1 MDQPSTENNR
11 MDSFQVDPPFRDI
24 VETADFGV
32 GVIDREGT
40 YIFANRKWA
49 EMTGY
54 SLEEIQRCSVAEIT
68 FLEDLSE
75 SREKARALFA
85 GTIPAYIL
93 EKRIRRKDGSWF
105 WGRIVATP
113 IRGEGGEVRAI
124 NGLIADI
131 TTLRNA
137 LERIRLDAALQKL
150 IARLTALPLS
160 QDPSPFLLK
169 SFSELLVADSP
180 FLCCAL
186 YKDPA
191 HPVIFTSG
199 TAEDPS
205 PATGMAESLVE
216 ATLHEGRPVAQAP
229 DPEGLPA
236 SLAGA
241 GLPVIRSGH
250 LWGVLLLFSRDPAL
264 FDEDRLPRLEVI
276 SRTLSMALESESLSS
291 INTALHRI
299 SRLIGSRPVPRVLF
313 DETCR
318 ILVDCGGLQDASI
331 ILHDPES
338 NALVPEVIRGRMETI
353 GRIPRMQFSLSP
365 GHPDSQ
371 TGMARA
377 FLSGKP
383 VITQDFSKRFQRPGF
398 ERIARWARRFSWR
411 SGASFPLVSRM
422 TDSPD
427 SPVPP
432 KGRVIGLLTV
442 TSGETGFFHDRLV
455 GLLEEAANG
464 VALALDMHR
473 EDLSHGRSRE
483 KLSQMTELYAALNG
497 INRLVNQRP
506 DEKTLFEETCRIINE
521 IGMLYL
527 VRILAV
533 DRENGLLKPVAV
545 HARNETMVSFF
556 RALSYRTD
564 PETQE
569 KLRHLSP
576 QACLSKNRP
585 VIHHNLVKE
594 LETMGQGALS
604 AKAMEFGL
612 WSQGS
617 FPLYRKGQASY
628 ILSGFAERVGFFDG
642 ALVSL
647 LEEISRTVSFAL
659 DNIDRDREKQQAEE
673 TLRESEEKYR
683 LLMEEAGDGIVI
695 VDLPTQTVVDAN
707 RQACLIFGQKKQD
720 LLGLKMNTLLPESA
734 RTHLLGDLS
743 SPSLFPAPFPD
754 RGGHHSPVRYHLQ
767 DSRESY
773 REVEVVESRIDWRS
787 RPLLQVRLRDV
798 TELHFYESELKRLA
812 RQDSLTGLLNRHAL
826 WSDLEHRLSNPSAR
840 RRFALFYIDLD
851 HFKTINDS
859 YGHETGDLLLKSA
872 GRRIRDAVRESDL
885 VARIGGDEFLVLAS
899 ESVSTRRVRGIAR
912 RILAALESPFQIH
925 GHTFTI
931 HASVGI
937 SFFPDHAS
945 NPEELIKKADAAMYQ
960 SKRSGRNRFTL
971 HEATSGLDGPIHPKA

>member
-1 MDQPSTENNR
+1 MDQPSAENNR
-11 MDSFQVDPPFRDI
+11 TDPFRMDPPFREI

-32 GVIDREGT
+32 GVIDREGI
-40 YIFANRKWA
+40 YLFANRRWA

-54 SLEEIQRCSVAEIT
+54 ALEEIRRRSVAELT
-68 FLEDLSE
+68 FPEDLSE
-75 SREKARALFA
+75 SLAKARALFA
-85 GTIPAYIL
+85 GTIPSYIL

-105 WGRIVATP
+105 WARIVATP

-131 TTLRNA
+131 TTLRDA
-137 LERIRLDAALQKL
+137 LEQIRLDAALQQL

-160 QDPSPFLLK
+160 QEATPSLLK
-169 SFSELLVADSP
+169 SFSELLVTDSP

-191 HPVIFTSG
+191 HPFIFSSG
-199 TAEDPS
+199 PAEEVRPS
-205 PATGMAESLVE
+205 PGIAKRLVE
-216 ATLHEGRPVAQAP
+216 ATLREGRPVAQGP
-229 DPEGLPA
+229 DPAGIPL

-241 GLPVIRSGH
+241 GLPVTRAGH
-250 LWGVLLLFSRDPAL
+250 LWGVLLLFSRNPAL
-264 FDEDRLPRLEVI
+264 FANDSLPRLEVI
-276 SRTLSMALESESLSS
+276 SRTLSMALESESLSG

-299 SRLIGSRPVPRVLF
+299 SRLIGSRPIPRVLF

-318 ILVDCGGLQDASI
+318 ILVDCEGLLDATI
-331 ILHDPES
+331 LLHDQES
-338 NALVPEVIRGRMETI
+338 GTLFPEVLRGHMETI
-353 GRIPRMQFSLSP
+353 GRIPRMRFSLSP

-377 FLSGKP
+377 FTSGEP
-383 VITQDFSKRFQRPGF
+383 VSTQDFSNNFQKPGF

-411 SGASFPLVSRM
+411 SGASFPLISRI
-422 TDSPD
+422 TDSPE

-432 KGRVIGLLTV
+432 QGRVIGLLTV

-455 GLLEEAANG
+455 RLLEEAANG
-464 VALALDMHR
+464 VALALDLHQ
-473 EDLSHGRSRE
+473 EDLAHGKSRE

-506 DEKTLFEETCRIINE
+506 DEKALFEETCRIINE

-527 VRILAV
+527 VRILAR
-533 DRENGLLKPVAV
+533 DRENALLEPVAV
-545 HARNETMVSFF
+545 HARNDTMVSFF
-556 RALSYRTD
+556 RELSFRTD

-569 KLRHLSP
+569 KLRQLSP
-576 QACLSKNRP
+576 HACLSKNRP

-594 LETMGQGALS
+594 LEAMGQEALS

-617 FPLYRKGQASY
+617 FPVYRKGQASY
-628 ILSGFAERVGFFDG
+628 ILSVFAERVGFFDG

-659 DNIDRDREKQQAEE
+659 DNIDRDREKQRAEE

-683 LLMEEAGDGIVI
+683 LLMEEAGDGIFI
-695 VDLPTQTVVDAN
+695 VDLQTETVIDAN
-707 RQACLIFGQKKQD
+707 RQACLIFGLKKHELLGQKKN
-720 LLGLKMNTLLPESA
+720 GLLPESA
-734 RTHLLGDLS
+734 RTHLLGELS
-743 SPSLFPAPFPD
+743 PQSTFPD
-754 RGGHHSPVRYHLQ
+754 RNRHHPPTRYHLQ
-767 DSRESY
+767 DSRESS
-773 REVEVVESRIDWRS
+773 REVEVVESRIEWRS

-798 TELHFYESELKRLA
+798 TELHFYESELKKLA

-826 WSDLEHRLSNPSAR
+826 WAELEHRLSNPSSR
-840 RRFALFYIDLD
+840 LRFALFYIDLD

-859 YGHETGDLLLKSA
+859 FGHETGDLLLKNA
-872 GRRIRDAVRESDL
+872 GRRIQDAVRDSDL

-899 ESVSTRRVRGIAR
+899 ESVSKSQVRGIAR
-912 RILAALESPFQIH
+912 RILAALESPFHIH

-937 SFFPDHAS
+937 SFFPDHGT
-945 NPEELIKKADAAMYQ
+945 NPGELIKKADSAMYR
-960 SKRSGRNRFTL
+960 SKRSGRNRFSF
-971 HEATSGLDGPIHPKA
+971 HEAPSGPEGSFTPEA

>member
-276 SRTLSMALESESLSS
+276 SRTLSMALESESLSG

-299 SRLIGSRPVPRVLF
+299 SRLIGSRPIPRVLF

-318 ILVDCGGLQDASI
+318 ILVDCGGLQDATI

-338 NALVPEVIRGRMETI
+338 NTLVPEVIRGRMETL
-353 GRIPRMQFSLSP
+353 GRIPRMKFSLSP

-377 FLSGKP
+377 FLSGEP

-398 ERIARWARRFSWR
+398 ERLARWARRFSWR
-411 SGASFPLVSRM
+411 SGASFPLVSRIA
-422 TDSPD
+422 DSPD
-427 SPVPP
+427 SHEHP

-455 GLLEEAANG
+455 GLLEEAAHG

-473 EDLSHGRSRE
+473 EDLSHGKSRE

-617 FPLYRKGQASY
+617 FPVTRKGQASY
-628 ILSGFAERVGFFDG
+628 ILSCFAERVGFFDG

-659 DNIDRDREKQQAEE
+659 DNIDRDREKQRAEE

-695 VDLPTQTVVDAN
+695 VDLQTQTVIDTN
-707 RQACLIFGQKKQD
+707 RQACLIFGRRKQD
-720 LLGLKMNTLLPESA
+720 LLGLKKNALFPESA

-743 SPSLFPAPFPD
+743 PPSPRD
-754 RGGHHSPVRYHLQ
+754 RAGHHPPVRYRLQ

-826 WSDLEHRLSNPSAR
+826 WSELEHRLSKPSSR

-885 VARIGGDEFLVLAS
+885 VARIVGDEFLVLAS
-899 ESVSTRRVRGIAR
+899 ESVSIRRVRGIAR

-931 HASVGI
+931 YASVGI

-960 SKRSGRNRFTL
+960 SKRLGRNRFTL
-971 HEATSGLDGPIHPKA
+971 HEAPPGLEGSFHPEA